1 MLGPFY
7 DRTGAKIAPE
17 RWQALVSE
25 EGYSDIATSK
35 FPALGVTVRSRW
47 LGHDREDNSPPKIF
61 ITKAMGGR
69 GVPEIASAS
78 EEEALAIHE
87 STCQRYREQ
96 SALLA
101 DGGAGL
107 LTEGVL

>member
-1 MLGPFY
+1 MLGPFF
-7 DRTGAKIAPE
+7 DRAGTVIGPE

-25 EGYSDIATSK
+25 EGYADVAVDK
-35 FPALGVTVRSRW
+35 FPALGVTVRTRW
-47 LGHDREDNSPPKIF
+47 LGHDREDNSPPKMF

-78 EEEALAIHE
+78 EEEALAIHN